1 MLSESC
7 KLVLNLT
14 NHTPRE
20 KDTVVPD
27 LETDEE
33 GKGGKNEQRWGVMS
47 RKLVGTSVTT
57 E

>member
-33 GKGGKNEQRWGVMS
+33 GKEGKKRWGVMS